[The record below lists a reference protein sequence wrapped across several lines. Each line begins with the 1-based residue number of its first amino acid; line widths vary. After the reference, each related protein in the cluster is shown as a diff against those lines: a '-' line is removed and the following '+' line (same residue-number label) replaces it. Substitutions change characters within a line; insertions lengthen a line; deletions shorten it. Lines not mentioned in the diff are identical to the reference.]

1 MNQPSHNNK
10 PQQGKLAQDQKG
22 KRNSYARFSGIAIQM
37 FAIIAVGTFV
47 GVKLDE
53 QFPNKNNL
61 YTLILSLGSVI
72 MSIVYVIR
80 RIIAG
85 SKNNL

>member
-1 MNQPSHNNK
+1 
-10 PQQGKLAQDQKG
+10 
-22 KRNSYARFSGIAIQM
+22 M
-37 FAIIAVGTFV
+37 FAIIAVGTFI

-53 QFPNKNNL
+53 NYPNEHNL
-61 YTLILSLGSVI
+61 YTLIFTLGSVI

-85 SKNNL
+85 SKDN

>member
-1 MNQPSHNNK
+1 MKQSKHNQHSK
-10 PQQGKLAQDQKG
+10 PLKDQKD
-22 KRNSYARFSGIAIQM
+22 KLNSYAQFSGIAIQM
-37 FAIIAVGTFV
+37 FAIIGVGTFI

-53 QFPNKNNL
+53 KYPNKHNL
-61 YTLILSLGSVI
+61 YTLILSLTSVI

-85 SKNNL
+85 SKDN